1 MRTKWGHGRVL
12 RAPWMRTYKQATK
25 PPWGKIL
32 GITGKV
38 IFFVIFMVFVYF
50 LFCSDFRILSIA
62 PFMSTERHSWKDL
75 KEQHKLFNLHFPVTM
90 GQVGQ

>member
-1 MRTKWGHGRVL
+1 MRTKWEHGRVL

-62 PFMSTERHSWKDL
+62 PFMSTE
-75 KEQHKLFNLHFPVTM
+75 
-90 GQVGQ
+90 